1 MVDEVTRLAARLQA
15 LEAQVLLLKL
25 LAAGA
30 VVGSAVLAT
39 ATHTQAQQAPDALR
53 VRQLIVEDT
62 DGRARIVLGDLDAA
76 GNNRRVGIRLNDPKG
91 AERVGLS
98 YRQDD
103 GSVVFGLDAPP
114 GTGDDRNRERI
125 TLVADGKGRAHLR
138 FLDRKTNAV
147 SRMYLD
153 EQDEVWMQFSD
164 FTQTPALIRRYGLT
178 GEEVI
183 RPTR

>member
-1 MVDEVTRLAARLQA
+1 MADEVNRLATRLKA
-15 LEAQVLLLKL
+15 LEAQVLSLKL
-25 LAAGA
+25 VAVGA
-30 VVGSAVLAT
+30 VVASAILAT
-39 ATHTQAQQAPDALR
+39 ITHPQAQQATDTLR

-62 DGRARIVLGDLDAA
+62 DGRARIVLGYLDAA
-76 GNNRRVGIRLNDPKG
+76 GNTRRMGIRLNDPKG
-91 AERVGLS
+91 VERFGLS

-103 GSVVFGLDAPP
+103 GGVVFGLDAPP

-125 TLVADGKGRAHLR
+125 TLVADGKGGAHLR
-138 FLDRKTNAV
+138 FLDRKTNVV

-153 EQDEVWMQFSD
+153 EQDKVWMQFSD
-164 FTQTPALIRRYGLT
+164 FTQAPAVIRRYGLS